1 MREHSVFG
9 CGGVALSSCFPV
21 TGATALMHDRK
32 DTDTVRDW
40 AIHHAEREAST
51 DISTIR
57 GFEDGGD
64 FVILQNEIEDAFDFL
79 QQISTQARGP
89 FLVE

>member
-1 MREHSVFG
+1 
-9 CGGVALSSCFPV
+9 
-21 TGATALMHDRK
+21 MHDRK